1 LNADNAYQCIKNG
14 GQKLKGFE
22 FLLLGLGALAGA
34 FLRYKIAE
42 SPVLFGVLP
51 INILIINVV
60 GSFILGIFVVISM
73 HFNLD
78 PKYSVF
84 VAIGFCGSFTTMSSF
99 ALQSVSLIDS
109 KHFVLFGLNLIGNVG
124 LSIVALVTGRAIMLA
139 MLKG

>member
-1 LNADNAYQCIKNG
+1 MIG
-14 GQKLKGFE
+14 IE
-22 FLLLGLGALAGA
+22 FLLLGLGALACA

-42 SPVLFGVLP
+42 SPILFGVLP
-51 INILIINVV
+51 INILIINVI
-60 GSFILGIFVVISM
+60 GSFILGTFVVISM

-84 VAIGFCGSFTTMSSF
+84 IAIGFCGSFTTMSSF

-124 LSIVALVTGRAIMLA
+124 LSILALVIGRAIMSAILRPRS
-139 MLKG
+139 LTWFY

>member
-1 LNADNAYQCIKNG
+1 M
-14 GQKLKGFE
+14 KGIE

-42 SPVLFGVLP
+42 SPTLLGVLP
-51 INILIINVV
+51 INILIINVI
-60 GSFILGIFVVISM
+60 GTFMLGMFVVISM

-84 VAIGFCGSFTTMSSF
+84 IAIGFCGSFTTMSSF

-109 KHFVLFGLNLIGNVG
+109 KHFALFGLNLIGNVG
-124 LSIVALVTGRAIMLA
+124 LSILALMIGRTIMTAILRP
-139 MLKG
+139 

>member
-1 LNADNAYQCIKNG
+1 M
-14 GQKLKGFE
+14 KGIE

-78 PKYSVF
+78 PKYSIF
-84 VAIGFCGSFTTMSSF
+84 IAIGFCGSFTTMSSF

-109 KHFVLFGLNLIGNVG
+109 KQFVLLGLNLMGNVG
-124 LSIVALVTGRAIMLA
+124 LSILALVTGRAIMLA
-139 MLKG
+139 MLKA